1 MSDKNSLP
9 FLSIIIPAYNEEKRL
24 PPTLTRIADFL
35 RRQPYRSEVL
45 VVENG
50 STDRTSAVVEEFR
63 AAHLRPDDPFDVHLL
78 HSAKGKGNAVKHGV
92 MAACGDYLLVTDT
105 DLAVPIEEA
114 VRFLPPQLDPR
125 RYAIAIASREIRGAV
140 RHEEPIYRHVMG
152 RVFNLLVR
160 WMAVPG
166 IHDTQC
172 GFKCFG
178 REAAHLIF
186 PLQRINGWGFDVEL
200 LTIAQHHGLGILEI
214 PVHWYYGADSRVRPI
229 HDTVTMVMDLLRI
242 RRNRRAGLY
251 DQTPVVPSTRRGKDV
266 GDAAGGAV
274 ADVVGDEI
282 GDEIGDEVPAA

>member
-1 MSDKNSLP
+1 M
-9 FLSIIIPAYNEEKRL
+9 IIPAYNEEKRL

-114 VRFLPPQLDPR
+114 VRFLPPRLDPR

-229 HDTVTMVMDLLRI
+229 HDTVTMVMDLMQI

-251 DQTPVVPSTRRGKDV
+251 DHAPAMPSTRRADDA
-266 GDAAGGAV
+266 GDAL
-274 ADVVGDEI
+274 ADEM
-282 GDEIGDEVPAA
+282 GDEVTAA